1 MEANID
7 LSLAVFYYTVPWAEE
22 DTKQKLIDITSH
34 THFQILTNIVLGF
47 FFFPIKNVAILA

>member
-7 LSLAVFYYTVPWAEE
+7 LSLAVFYYTVPWGEE

-47 FFFPIKNVAILA
+47 FFSPLKM